1 MILLVDNGS
10 SSIINLIEKIK
21 FIDNKIRVIKNTDV
35 NQVEKIKGIILS
47 GRSIYS
53 AETNRNNF
61 KIIRKAYNSEIPIL
75 GICFGAEI
83 LAATFRGTLQKME
96 RPIKEYRRINIIKEN
111 KLIKIK
117 SFRAFESHGYK
128 IFRLPKDFER
138 IGVSEVSENEV
149 IKHREKQIYGVQFH
163 PEISGR
169 VGLGILKNF
178 IGICN
183 LQKKNC

>member
-53 AETNRNNF
+53 AETNRDNF

-83 LAATFRGTLQKME
+83 LAATFGGTLQKME

-117 SFRAFESHGYK
+117 
-128 IFRLPKDFER
+128 
-138 IGVSEVSENEV
+138 
-149 IKHREKQIYGVQFH
+149 
-163 PEISGR
+163 
-169 VGLGILKNF
+169 LKN
-178 IGICN
+178 
-183 LQKKNC
+183 LV